1 MTKDLY
7 NLNLP
12 VKLMV
17 FHHQI
22 LFNLAIAEAILMQ
35 ISAEQVPSLHS
46 VAHRYLKKLVTS
58 SNFGLHILIFALLS
72 FMLSGHNLDLFCAD
86 FLFICPSSVLSLLV
100 RF

>member
-1 MTKDLY
+1 
-7 NLNLP
+7 
-12 VKLMV
+12 MV